1 MIGTRSI
8 TSQVVGL
15 PWRFPF
21 IPRCSDGF
29 VRSHPR
35 GKIMAY
41 PIHTLGSAPEASRP
55 VLAQLQQTF
64 GLIPNIAGAMA
75 NSPELLKAFLG
86 PFQQVHSGTF
96 TEAEIQALLLTNA
109 VTNSCNWAVAFH
121 TMLALKAGLTQAD
134 VDAIRARNL
143 PAGARLKALSQLA
156 RKLIETRG
164 HVTAQDLEG
173 FITAGFTRGQS
184 LEILAVIAASTITNY
199 AGTITQPPLED
210 FLQQHAWQA

>member
-1 MIGTRSI
+1 MTM
-8 TSQVVGL
+8 T
-15 PWRFPF
+15 
-21 IPRCSDGF
+21 
-29 VRSHPR
+29 
-35 GKIMAY
+35 Y
-41 PIHTLGSAPEASRP
+41 PIHTLSSAPETSQP

-86 PFQQVHSGTF
+86 LFQQVHSGTF
-96 TEAEIQALLLTNA
+96 TEAEIQTLLLTNA
-109 VTNSCNWAVAFH
+109 VTNACNWAVAFH
-121 TMLALKAGLTQAD
+121 TMLALKEGLTPAD

-143 PAGARLKALSQLA
+143 PSDARLKALSHLA

-164 HVTAQDLEG
+164 HVPAQDLEG
-173 FITAGFTRGQS
+173 FIKAGFTQAQS

-210 FLQQHAWQA
+210 FLQPHIWRA